1 MGHSIMC
8 NLGTTRGLYSVA
20 LASPASALPSTSSS
34 EHSPVPFLTS
44 RRVTTKGRSP
54 RLGKDT
60 QCVRYYITQ
69 DLLRSPD
76 TAGLGKRRENRLFAV
91 GSYSKPMLRRLPRY
105 CTQCSALPEFA
116 LEGADLSIHCISC
129 FSGIVQFTLEL
140 PAGRVGS
147 LGLLFCFLKLPFQLL
162 QAHVRLVRLRTGR
175 DRDQCSLTYSTVA
188 KRTVSQVSPS

>member
-1 MGHSIMC
+1 MPDGSRYTELDLLCRSPANLRGEGLQKVQWKRGGWMGHSIMC

-91 GSYSKPMLRRLPRY
+91 AYAAPAAEVLHPML
-105 CTQCSALPEFA
+105 C
-116 LEGADLSIHCISC
+116 
-129 FSGIVQFTLEL
+129 
-140 PAGRVGS
+140 
-147 LGLLFCFLKLPFQLL
+147 
-162 QAHVRLVRLRTGR
+162 
-175 DRDQCSLTYSTVA
+175 LT
-188 KRTVSQVSPS
+188 